1 VDIPPPDNWSTKSK
15 KEMALGFAIL
25 LAGIGSEPIFF
36 VNIAS
41 EPALLLFPLAIIAGG
56 VYYVYLG
63 FLQK

>member
-1 VDIPPPDNWSTKSK
+1 MNIPPTDNWSTKSK
-15 KEMALGFAIL
+15 KEMALGFAII
-25 LAGIGSEPIFF
+25 LAGISEPIFF

-41 EPALLLFPLAIIAGG
+41 EPAFLLFPLALIVGG